1 MQYKSRQY
9 YSEAFK
15 IEAVRRSVETFK
27 SQQSVADELSVHV
40 NMLGRWRKIYL
51 SKSYSK
57 AMILKK
63 TKPPEKSY
71 KELQQ
76 ENKRLK
82 KQLER
87 SQTEAAIL
95 KKAQEYF
102 AELRRNDSGS

>member
-9 YSEAFK
+9 FSEAFK
-15 IEAVRRSVETFK
+15 IEAVRRSVETYE
-27 SQQSVADELSVHV
+27 SQQVIADALSVHLNTLV
-40 NMLGRWRKIYL
+40 RWRKIYL
-51 SKSYSK
+51 SETYSK

-63 TKPPEKSY
+63 TKSPDKSY
-71 KELQQ
+71 KELEQ

-102 AELRRNDSGS
+102 AELRRKDSDS